1 MPKLE
6 AVESTLGDSTKKYLL
21 VRSKDKQYGIEIGYV
36 ENVVRVPEITRVPG
50 AQDYFIGIISLRGE
64 IIAVMSLRL
73 KMKQGSDVFTD
84 DSRIVIIN
92 LGVLGCFGILAD
104 EVRGMVQLKESEIDF
119 QVLDMDAIA
128 CEKEYTKY
136 GGNAWENLR

>member
-1 MPKLE
+1 MQKLE
-6 AVESTLGDSTKKYLL
+6 DVGSAAGDSTKKYLL
-21 VRSKDKQYGIEIGYV
+21 IRSKDKQYGIEIGYV

-50 AQDYFIGIISLRGE
+50 SQDYFTGIISLRGE

-73 KMKQGSDVFTD
+73 KMKQGRDVFTD

-92 LGVLGCFGILAD
+92 LGVLGSFGILAD
-104 EVRGMVQLKESEIDF
+104 EVRGMVQLKENEVDF